1 MIYSSLTS
9 AAMQFHT
16 RSLFFIQKWLKQ
28 QETSNGGNP
37 RSGSPAKSL
46 IRGRELIKTLCSADL
61 KENIA
66 ALTFDPLEPGAPASP
81 CEPCHRHQ
89 NKAKSRDLRDT
100 IKIIAEH
107 LRHKHKSKKKIKQ
120 TVLMGSSRS
129 FIKNSMHLYFS
140 EEISRA
146 APEGATQSAALKQ
159 AAFNVT

>member
-1 MIYSSLTS
+1 MVYSSLTS

-16 RSLFFIQKWLKQ
+16 VSMFVIQKWLKQ

-37 RSGSPAKSL
+37 RSGSPAKNSL
-46 IRGRELIKTLCSADL
+46 EDKLIKTLCSSVL

-81 CEPCHRHQ
+81 CEPCQRHE

-107 LRHKHKSKKKIKQ
+107 LRCKHKSEKK
-120 TVLMGSSRS
+120 
-129 FIKNSMHLYFS
+129 
-140 EEISRA
+140 
-146 APEGATQSAALKQ
+146 
-159 AAFNVT
+159 